1 MKKTNITS
9 GPAQIFSSMH
19 CVHHFRKP
27 RLLHPLRSIHKC
39 IWNEVDL
46 APLACQ
52 DVFAYAADTPLQSVH
67 INDITKHKFILFH
80 LFNCIGNVKILIHRK
95 IEHYIRLSDIII

>member
-1 MKKTNITS
+1 M
-9 GPAQIFSSMH
+9 
-19 CVHHFRKP
+19 HHFPKP
-27 RLLHPLRSIHKC
+27 KLLGPLRSVRNC
-39 IWNEVDL
+39 IRNEVDL

-52 DVFAYAADTPLQSVH
+52 DVFAYAADKPLRSVH
-67 INDITKHKFILFH
+67 ISVITKHKFILFH